1 LNASEF
7 WKAMVMNGELIK
19 KGILE
24 VAFFYNSRFYRLKK
38 RRDVHGK
45 SLGF

>member
-1 LNASEF
+1 LDASKF
-7 WKAMVMNGELIK
+7 WKAMVVNGELIK
-19 KGILE
+19 KGVLE